1 MLVCYR
7 KCWRKTALWAVRS
20 KELQSCVAYVVVIS
34 SHSYNFNCNRIE
46 RERPRGGEKTV
57 GTVVSVSIH
66 VHNI

>member
-46 RERPRGGEKTV
+46 RPRGGEKTV